1 MKKDNLEYFD
11 IVNEIDEVIG
21 KIAEDMQNT
30 IRPSQMRFINIL
42 ILTYDKKIIVPKRS
56 SNRKI
61 FPNCYDFSVGGHV
74 NSGEEYDEAAYRELK
89 EELGISNVEL
99 QEIAYFSP
107 FTSDSNTFQKV
118 YILEYNNR
126 ITNYDKDGIEEIYFM
141 TEAEIRKLMMDKP
154 NLFKN
159 DYLFVMNYLFENQL
173 LKRSRRIS

>member
-11 IVNEIDEVIG
+11 IVNEKDEVTG

-30 IRPSQMRFINIL
+30 IKPSQLRFINII
-42 ILTYDKKIIVPKRS
+42 ILNHEKKIIVPKRS

-74 NSGEEYDEAAYRELK
+74 NSGEEYDEAAYRELR
-89 EELGISNVEL
+89 EELGISNVKL

-118 YILEYNNR
+118 YILEYNNE
-126 ITNYDKDGIEEIYFM
+126 IINYDKDGIEGIYFM
-141 TEAEIRKLMMDKP
+141 TEEEIRNLMTDKP

-159 DYLFVMNYLFENQL
+159 DYLFVMNYLFKKQL
-173 LKRSRRIS
+173 LK